1 MLGRGYDGRLA
12 RESCQCLLQAGFATV
27 DVDLIFAI
35 PTQTKEEV
43 EADIE
48 YASELG
54 IGQISAYPLI
64 PFSYAPL
71 WRHLRQAKVTMPGWW
86 MEQEMLKAVVKK
98 ASGAGYRR
106 TSIWSFNKPGA
117 KRYTSVTRDSFVG
130 IGAGASS
137 RMGDYF
143 TLNTFSVGAYIKAM
157 EKGSPLVLATKLDAS
172 DKIAYWL
179 FWRCY
184 DLAIDTGDFHFIFG
198 RDLPYHIRGLLSLLR
213 LLGLAHQK
221 GNTTCLTE
229 AGAYLFHLIEKEYTH
244 AYLETLWQ
252 ARLQEAWPP
261 RVII

>member
-1 MLGRGYDGRLA
+1 
-12 RESCQCLLQAGFATV
+12 
-27 DVDLIFAI
+27 
-35 PTQTKEEV
+35 
-43 EADIE
+43 
-48 YASELG
+48 
-54 IGQISAYPLI
+54 
-64 PFSYAPL
+64 
-71 WRHLRQAKVTMPGWW
+71 
-86 MEQEMLKAVVKK
+86 MLKAVVKK
-98 ASGAGYRR
+98 ASGAGYER

-117 KRYTSVTRDSFVG
+117 VRYTSVTRDSFVG
-130 IGAGASS
+130 IGAGASC

-143 TLNTFSVGAYIKAM
+143 TLNTFSVEEYIKAV
-157 EKGSPLVLATKLDAS
+157 EKGSPLALATKLDAS

-244 AYLETLWQ
+244 AYL
-252 ARLQEAWPP
+252 
-261 RVII
+261 